1 MSHFGM
7 SHYFQGSVAAPKK
20 NINIAATLKAK
31 IQAAAATARHNVTAR
46 ATANKKTASQ
56 ITWDDAL
63 IQYYGKQSTKGAF
76 SYANTG
82 GRGIG
87 NQWHTDVEK
96 AVAKGDITLLHR
108 NVLNLADQVAYEDAF
123 ITPSVKQ
130 QKSGHNSHL
139 CLAATQNEDA
149 FLYLYGVAKYHLG
162 TAPLVSA
169 DTRCSTKEQ
178 IDAFSNLQ
186 EKYKD
191 TLAVMKVGLKLRGGA
206 RTRKSKN
213 IFSSAK
219 GWMKQMSRMFTKKT
233 RKHRQ

>member
-1 MSHFGM
+1 MSGNTYH
-7 SHYFQGSVAAPKK
+7 GSAYGPRAEPNNERK
-20 NINIAATLKAK
+20 AATLKAK
-31 IQAAAATARHNVTAR
+31 IHAAAAKVHHNLTAKAK
-46 ATANKKTASQ
+46 ASKMAASQ
-56 ITWDDAL
+56 LTWDDAL
-63 IQYYGKQSTKGAF
+63 IQYYDKQSTKGAF

-96 AVAKGDITLLHR
+96 AVAKGNITLLHKK
-108 NVLNLADQVAYEDAF
+108 VLNLGDQATYEDAF

-130 QKSGHNSHL
+130 QESGHNSHL

-169 DTRCSTKEQ
+169 GIRCSTDNQK
-178 IDAFSNLQ
+178 DAFSKLQ
-186 EKYKD
+186 NKYKE
-191 TLAVMKVGLKLRGGA
+191 TLALMKVGRKLRGGA

-213 IFSSAK
+213 MFSSAK
-219 GWMKQMSRMFTKKT
+219 RWMKQMSRVFTKKT